1 MKLLD
6 NIWWTKKS
14 KIEAE
19 KRLLANAFQAQ
30 ILLLWYSF
38 VSVAASIHYLKFNAQ
53 SEYAGI
59 SWVLFSI
66 LILCISGF
74 INGLGYKERAALVKD
89 SYEALQKLHDQEKYN
104 PSNPSNPS
112 NPFDLANKYE
122 KILSICENH
131 SNIDYYL
138 ALCKAYLHN
147 KSKLDRK
154 PTLYIWFFVI
164 WYKIKRIL
172 LLVIFYLILPALVFL
187 YTGA

>member
-38 VSVAASIHYLKFNAQ
+38 ISVATSIYYLKFSAQ
-53 SEYAGI
+53 SEHAGI
-59 SWVLFSI
+59 SWVIFSI

-74 INGLGYKERAALVKD
+74 INSLGYKERSSLLKD
-89 SYEALQKLHDQEKYN
+89 SYEALHKLCLQEKYS
-104 PSNPSNPS
+104 PSNNQS
-112 NPFDLANKYE
+112 DLVNEYG

-138 ALCKAYLHN
+138 ALCKAYLH